1 MQHLSTP
8 TNTTA
13 RTSSGQPHHIPHRCI
28 EEPDGDLQRYTK
40 LPNTSK
46 HFDLPDQESPLPH
59 PLIIT
64 SEIAW
69 GSDGASCTGSG
80 YGAQAPRAPR
90 GGPHASS
97 CSRSPLRTKGVQG
110 LGESNG
116 LFGKNGLGNNHSF
129 GHTLTTPTFMS
140 QPSIQ
145 RALFF
150 RPGTKADVEGVD
162 LEHVILNPFLMQ
174 TYGESPSGWHKIDFI
189 APGARLQASC
199 HKMFLSQPPTAF
211 CLDYILVGATKT
223 RCDELYGDFLGKP
236 QLCTYAAVDKRIDV
250 VMMRENLVAAQ
261 LVGSRIKFVKK
272 QGSEGTKQ

>member
-1 MQHLSTP
+1 M
-8 TNTTA
+8 A
-13 RTSSGQPHHIPHRCI
+13 PHVPAAATV
-28 EEPDGDLQRYTK
+28 LK
-40 LPNTSK
+40 LPELLEAVLMRLPAR
-46 HFDLPDQESPLPH
+46 DLLFAQKVCK
-59 PLIIT
+59 
-64 SEIAW
+64 AW
-69 GSDGASCTGSG
+69 EKAMD
-80 YGAQAPRAPR
+80 
-90 GGPHASS
+90 SS
-97 CSRSPLRTKGVQG
+97 
-110 LGESNG
+110 
-116 LFGKNGLGNNHSF
+116 
-129 GHTLTTPTFMS
+129 
-140 QPSIQ
+140 PSIQ